1 MTAARYYAVP
11 DPLTDRQRDV
21 LRFIVR
27 YQSEHG
33 FSPSY
38 REIGAACECGST
50 NAVNDHLKYIEK
62 KGWIRRHPRIP
73 RSIVIIEE
81 PA

>member
-1 MTAARYYAVP
+1 MNRSPDAVP
-11 DPLTDRQRDV
+11 DALTDRQRDV

-27 YQSEHG
+27 YQDEHG

-38 REIGAACECGST
+38 LEIGRECGVGST

-62 KGWIRRHPRIP
+62 KGWIRRTAKIA
-73 RSIVIIEE
+73 RSIVVIEE